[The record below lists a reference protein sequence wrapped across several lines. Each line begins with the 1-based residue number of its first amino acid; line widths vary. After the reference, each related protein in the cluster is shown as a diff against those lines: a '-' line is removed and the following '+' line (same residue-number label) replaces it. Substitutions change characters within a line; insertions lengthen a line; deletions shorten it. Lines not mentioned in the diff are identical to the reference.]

1 MKKGSKKEKSP
12 TASALHCG
20 TVSKREAVG
29 LIGGGC
35 QHVHSTPLG
44 DRDPGVKQTTDALQS
59 NTVPSYNWELDAQ
72 STELKLASSVDRQS
86 LIQQILVRA
95 GIEGKRFLR
104 EKVES
109 VMEEILTNAL
119 YHAYRD
125 AHGKEKY
132 ARRSRVTLG
141 SSEILTIRF
150 RASDNGIFL
159 SVSDQAGSLG
169 FDEVAA
175 SLFRCYE
182 SSTQI
187 QTKEGGAG
195 LGTYMIFDAVTHL
208 KFVATSGKSTVV
220 SCWISDQR
228 SYDPENFSFNFF
240 TGGRPR

>member
-1 MKKGSKKEKSP
+1 MMKKGPKKERIP
-12 TASALHCG
+12 AASDLHCG

-29 LIGGGC
+29 LIGSGC

-44 DRDPGVKQTTDALQS
+44 DRDPGVKQTTDSLRA
-59 NTVPSYNWELDAQ
+59 NAVPTYSWELEAQ
-72 STELKLASSVDRQS
+72 SSELKLASSVDRQAM
-86 LIQQILVRA
+86 IQQIVARA

-109 VMEEILTNAL
+109 VLEETLTNAL

-125 AHGKEKY
+125 RNGKEKY

-141 SSEILTIRF
+141 SNEILTIRF
-150 RASDNGIFL
+150 RASDNGLFL

-169 FDEVAA
+169 FEDIAA

-208 KFVATSGKSTVV
+208 KFVATPGKSTVV

-228 SYDPENFSFNFF
+228 SYDPDNFSFNFF
-240 TGGRPR
+240 HRR

>member
-1 MKKGSKKEKSP
+1 MKKGSKKEKSS
-12 TASALHCG
+12 ASSDLHCG

-35 QHVHSTPLG
+35 RHVHSTPLG
-44 DRDPGVKQTTDALQS
+44 DRDPGVKQTAESLRANS
-59 NTVPSYNWELDAQ
+59 VPSYNWEIEAQ
-72 STELKLASSVDRQS
+72 ASELKLSSSVDRQAM
-86 LIQQILVRA
+86 IQQIIARA

-125 AHGKEKY
+125 GNGKEKY

-141 SSEILTIRF
+141 SNEILTIRF

-169 FDEVAA
+169 FDDVAA

-187 QTKEGGAG
+187 QTKDGGAG

-208 KFVATSGKSTVV
+208 KFVTTPGKSAVV

-240 TGGRPR
+240 HRR